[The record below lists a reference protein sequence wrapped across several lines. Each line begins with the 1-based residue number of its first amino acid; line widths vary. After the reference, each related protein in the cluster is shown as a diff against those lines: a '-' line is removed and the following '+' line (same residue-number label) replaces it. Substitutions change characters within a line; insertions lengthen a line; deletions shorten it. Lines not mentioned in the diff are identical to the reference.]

1 MKINI
6 INANNYQN
14 NCDSQVLLKSSIAPF
29 PGLQSSVGEGSVWHA
44 RLVGDIFGVLG
55 GRLDLAND
63 IIVEVAGGA
72 LCPVGHCVLVHCKK
86 GNLQYSILL

>member
-1 MKINI
+1 M
-6 INANNYQN
+6 
-14 NCDSQVLLKSSIAPF
+14 LKSSIAPF

-72 LCPVGHCVLVHCKK
+72 LCPEGHCVLVYCEKEK
-86 GNLQYSILL
+86 AIQGDASGCSLGFVDINIKVAF